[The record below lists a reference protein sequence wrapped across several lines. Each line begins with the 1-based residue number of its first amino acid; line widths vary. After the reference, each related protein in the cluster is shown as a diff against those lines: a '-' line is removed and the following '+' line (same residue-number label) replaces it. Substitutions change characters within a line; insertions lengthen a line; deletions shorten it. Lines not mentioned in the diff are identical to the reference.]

1 MMPSQSSQ
9 RDVAQRSLVG
19 GTYFRISEPSL
30 YCLLW
35 PPNMISV
42 NHIFQLRMFLF
53 WTYRQAHLFII
64 LISTLLSQGEPLAV
78 PIVLV
83 LPPARTALST
93 NLDEINMLLDSD
105 YEMMTSLS
113 DCVSQHLDLDLDLV
127 KIMRPLSDITEPLHQ
142 DCFFYHKIGSV
153 KLGLL
158 PIKPKLAL

>member
-1 MMPSQSSQ
+1 M
-9 RDVAQRSLVG
+9 
-19 GTYFRISEPSL
+19 
-30 YCLLW
+30 
-35 PPNMISV
+35 
-42 NHIFQLRMFLF
+42 
-53 WTYRQAHLFII
+53 
-64 LISTLLSQGEPLAV
+64 
-78 PIVLV
+78 